1 LKTRVKADRSH
12 LICWHF
18 CWYLG
23 EQTFAA
29 TFAIPN
35 KGIEQM
41 ARKNDGACGNPKLI
55 RTDVDC
61 RAARPKFDKDAWSL
75 AKISDVTGGGSG
87 GISAAVGD
95 IKATKEVTFTAQQ
108 SADGKIS
115 VSVDP
120 FQF

>member
-1 LKTRVKADRSH
+1 LLAFLLVSGRTNVR
-12 LICWHF
+12 
-18 CWYLG
+18 G
-23 EQTFAA
+23 

-55 RTDVDC
+55 RTDVHC

-75 AKISDVTGGGSG
+75 AKISDATGGGSG

-108 SADGKIS
+108 SAGKIS